1 MNNNTCLHVDCK
13 TGNEGTKEIAEM
25 LKENKSLTK
34 LWLQHTHTHT
44 KIKQHIKHI
53 LNNRKQN

>member
-34 LWLQHTHTHT
+34 LWLQHTHTHKDKAT
-44 KIKQHIKHI
+44 YKTHT
-53 LNNRKQN
+53 